1 MCLLFSAII
10 TMAGIGSWNRH
21 RKSLFSRLQ
30 NPNGIVYPT
39 SPVERGC
46 RATWSECGEITQ
58 ILLAEKKWRRWQKV
72 FPFGK
77 ASIADGIPPAA
88 ENGRTRAPFWF
99 AGKRLASFAPAI
111 PHRTGSA
118 RRYFGI
124 CCEVSRGV
132 FPWEFQES
140 RRLFWGKSQIK
151 AMIREIWEASEQ
163 HNCRCERSDK
173 KTSRPRKGCSKSL
186 GW

>member
-1 MCLLFSAII
+1 MRLLFFAII
-10 TMAGIGSWNRH
+10 TMTGIGSWNTR
-21 RKSLFSRLQ
+21 RKPLVCRLQ
-30 NPNGIVYPT
+30 NQNGIATPPLPLNAV
-39 SPVERGC
+39 VAQRGASLGIYQ
-46 RATWSECGEITQ
+46 R
-58 ILLAEKKWRRWQKV
+58 EKKRTNLRCGSRSAR
-72 FPFGK
+72 PARP
-77 ASIADGIPPAA
+77 ASIANGVPFAA

-118 RRYFGI
+118 RRFFGI
-124 CCEVSRGV
+124 CCDVSRGV
-132 FPWEFQES
+132 FPWEFQKS

-173 KTSRPRKGCSKSL
+173 KPSRPRKGCSKSL